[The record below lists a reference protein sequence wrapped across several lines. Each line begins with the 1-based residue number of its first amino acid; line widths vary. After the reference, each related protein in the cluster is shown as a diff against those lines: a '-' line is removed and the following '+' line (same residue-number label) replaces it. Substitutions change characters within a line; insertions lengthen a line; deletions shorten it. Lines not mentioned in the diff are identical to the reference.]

1 MDHDIANLDDCI
13 FDYLVSNCDE
23 PKSFD
28 EIYDSISKSSGHRC
42 SELNKYDAKKKYGN
56 YFLSTCYGMSDN
68 YKNVHKTFKRNVG
81 YLMYSDNKSFDNI
94 DIKSNNIPTNT
105 FNMFDGNKS
114 NEIIKCYMDSTKN
127 YNYETYVNEDET
139 MTEFIIK
146 QGNLDLIKQLVNK
159 GVINLN
165 TDREL
170 LINLAIKHKKYS
182 MINNIFNLVL
192 EENNKRLGLSKYNNT
207 KNSFVIDADEM
218 SRIMTTVNHHDD
230 DETILTCYSML
241 SNILCF
247 ACWIIMLMWG
257 FKIFGL

>member
-1 MDHDIANLDDCI
+1 MNHDINNLDDCI
-13 FDYLVSNCDE
+13 FDYLVLNCDE

-28 EIYDSISKSSGHRC
+28 EIYDSISGTSGHRC
-42 SELNKYDAKKKYGN
+42 SELNKYDAKKKYSN
-56 YFLSTCYGMSDN
+56 YFLSTCYGMNDN
-68 YKNVHKTFKRNVG
+68 YKNIHKTFKRNVG
-81 YLMYSDNKSFDNI
+81 YLMYSDKKSFDDVDVNSKKY
-94 DIKSNNIPTNT
+94 IKSTNN
-105 FNMFDGNKS
+105 FDMFDDNKS
-114 NEIIKCYMDSTKN
+114 NEIIKHYMDSNKN
-127 YNYETYVNEDET
+127 FNYETYVNEEET

-146 QGNLDLIKQLVNK
+146 QGNLNLVKQLVNK

-192 EENNKRLGLSKYNNT
+192 DENNKHMGISKYNNT
-207 KNSFVIDADEM
+207 RNSFVITDPIIE
-218 SRIMTTVNHHDD
+218 N
-230 DETILTCYSML
+230 ETDLTFYSMF

-247 ACWIIMLMWG
+247 TFWMVMLMWG